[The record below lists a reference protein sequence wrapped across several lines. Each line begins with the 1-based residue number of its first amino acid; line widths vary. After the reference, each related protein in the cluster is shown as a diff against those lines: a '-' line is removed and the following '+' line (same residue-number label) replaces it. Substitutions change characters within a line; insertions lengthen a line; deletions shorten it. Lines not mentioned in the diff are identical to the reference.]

1 MEVTM
6 PKPSSQSNPSTQR
19 GKAVRHPR
27 SWPEVQLPHVAG
39 TVSYEQAVA
48 AVRAVKE
55 RRTLGNPA

>member
-1 MEVTM
+1 MR
-6 PKPSSQSNPSTQR
+6 KPSGPSDSSTR
-19 GKAVRHPR
+19 RSKAARRPR